1 MATTEEDCLDIYE
14 ACMRAGVMLAVC
26 HVLRYTPYMSLMRSM
41 IEEGSV
47 GKVMNIQHLEPV
59 GWWHHAHSY
68 VRGNWRRED
77 ESSFF
82 LMAKACHD
90 VDLITYMMGDSKC
103 TQVSSFGN
111 LQLFNAENKPAGA
124 ASRCLDCSVEAD
136 CPYSAPK
143 LYIER
148 EGVGI
153 KSTGP
158 DNPSSFVNALWS
170 HEGAVQPE
178 VPNVENVTEALR
190 DGPYGR
196 CVFGDCD
203 NDVVDNQVAI
213 MEFETGATATLSVIA
228 CAEDVCIRK
237 TRVMGSRGELV
248 GDGDRTITHFDFVTG
263 EKKVILADTAPSH
276 TQLQGHTGADF
287 FLMQRFV
294 KAVATNDPS
303 LLLTGPTESLRSH
316 RLVFAAE
323 RARREQRTIVPDD
336 VAVEELLEELAVA

>member
-1 MATTEEDCLDIYE
+1 
-14 ACMRAGVMLAVC
+14 
-26 HVLRYTPYMSLMRSM
+26 MSLMRSM
-41 IEEGSV
+41 IQGGSV

-90 VDLITYMMGDSKC
+90 VDLITYMMGDAKC

-111 LQLFNAENKPAGA
+111 LQLFNADNMPSGA
-124 ASRCLDCSVEAD
+124 TSRCLDCPVEAD

-158 DNPSSFVNALWS
+158 DNVSSFVNALWS
-170 HEGAVQPE
+170 HEGAVQPD
-178 VPNVENVTEALR
+178 VPTVENVTEALR

-196 CVFGDCD
+196 CVFGGCD

-263 EKKVILADTAPSH
+263 EKKVLTAESAPGH
-276 TQLQGHTGADF
+276 TKLQGHTGADF

-294 KAVATNDPS
+294 NAVATNDPS

-323 RARREQRTIVPDD
+323 RARRQKQTIFPDD
-336 VAVEELLEELAVA
+336 VAVEELLQELAVA